1 MSMMFEEL
9 VRNSPFAIIDLY
21 ELHLVTALHGTNE
34 IYRFHNGTN
43 GKFNP
48 TGDIIWKGNSYMA
61 MPVEVEG
68 FEYSGSGQ
76 LPRPKIRV
84 ANLLST
90 ISAILININETTPG
104 NDLTG
109 AKFVRIRTL
118 SRFLDPVNFEDG
130 ENPYGQPDPD
140 SEAPQEIYYV
150 DRKVTENRDFV
161 EFELAAAFD
170 LAGVRA
176 PKRQCIAN
184 ICQWVYRSAECGYTG
199 TSYFDENDN
208 PLNSA
213 PATDFPAGNDNLYAG
228 SSIYTTQQLVSTNRW
243 YIARVGPTGDFFIRA
258 KNQQQDSGFLWRTA
272 TSNSGGYRLT
282 MQSDGN
288 LVLYTASN
296 AVVWQTGTGGI
307 GSPSTAAF
315 HLQYYSNGSPNPG
328 ASWEPF
334 PELRDQSGNLTR
346 NGYVG
351 HRLAFFHEIMG
362 SAASYQGQT
371 RTQSYAFTV
380 GSRSITLQF
389 TAISVALSAGH
400 WSGQSWGWGDS
411 TSGSYPTPTVISSS
425 GLWRVNETFAG
436 RITLN
441 SSNPFR
447 NTPYGDMNYVSAIFK
462 VTAGT
467 NFANR
472 AVIQNDGNL
481 VLYNPSNTV
490 MWDAGIS
497 YSTEPRVVTDT
508 NDPLNDVCGKRLSSC
523 RARFGE
529 NGQLPYGSF
538 PGIGTLAG

>member
-9 VRNSPFAIIDLY
+9 VRSSPFAIIDLY
-21 ELHLVTALHGTNE
+21 ELHLNAALHGTNE

-68 FEYSGSGQ
+68 FEYNGSGQ
-76 LPRPKIRV
+76 LPRPRIRV

-90 ISAILININETTPG
+90 ISAILININATTPG

-109 AKFVRIRTL
+109 AKFIRIRTL
-118 SRFLDPVNFEDG
+118 SRFLDVTNFPDG
-130 ENPYGQPDPD
+130 ENPYGLPDPD
-140 SEAPQEIYYV
+140 SEAPQEIYYI

-161 EFELAAAFD
+161 EFEMAAVFD

-176 PKRQCIAN
+176 PKRQCISN

-208 PLNSA
+208 SLNSEPA
-213 PATDFPAGNDNLYAG
+213 PNFPAGADNLYAG
-228 SSIYTTQQLVSTNRW
+228 QSIFSEQQLVSVNRW
-243 YIARVGPTGDFFIRA
+243 YIARVGPLGDFFIRA
-258 KNQQQDSGFLWRTA
+258 KNQQTDLGFLWQTG
-272 TSNSGGYRLT
+272 TGGSGGYRLT

-296 AVVWQTGTGGI
+296 SVVWHTNTANIGT
-307 GSPSTAAF
+307 PATAAF
-315 HLQYYSNGSPNPG
+315 HLLYFSNGSPDPG
-328 ASWEPF
+328 RSWIPF
-334 PELRDQSGNLTR
+334 PMLRDTSGNITR
-346 NGYVG
+346 NGYEG

-371 RTQSYAFTV
+371 RTQSYLFTV
-380 GSRSITLQF
+380 DGRSITLRF
-389 TAISVALSAGH
+389 TAESVALTNH
-400 WSGQSWGWGDS
+400 WSGQSWGWRDS
-411 TSGSYPTPTVISSS
+411 TSGSYPTPTVVTSS
-425 GLWRVNETFAG
+425 GLFRVNETFFG
-436 RITLN
+436 RITLA
-441 SSNPFR
+441 SGNPFR
-447 NTPYGDMNYVSAIFK
+447 NTPYGDMSYVGADFK
-462 VTAGT
+462 VVSCTSLG
-467 NFANR
+467 NR

-481 VLYNPSNTV
+481 VVYNAANTV
-490 MWDAGIS
+490 LWDAGIS
-497 YSTEPRVVTDT
+497 YSSEPRIETT
-508 NDPLNDVCGKRLSSC
+508 TGNPLNDVCGKRLSSC

-529 NGQLPYGSF
+529 NAELPFGSF

>member
-9 VRNSPFAIIDLY
+9 VRSSPFAIIDLY
-21 ELHLVTALHGTNE
+21 ELHLNAALHGTNE

-48 TGDIIWKGNSYMA
+48 TGDIIWKGYSYMA

-76 LPRPKIRV
+76 LPRPKVRI

-90 ISAILININETTPG
+90 ITAILININATTPG

-118 SRFLDPVNFEDG
+118 SRFLDVDNFPDG
-130 ENPYGQPDPD
+130 ENPHGLPDPD

-150 DRKVTENRDFV
+150 DRKVAENRDFV

-176 PKRQCIAN
+176 PKRQCISN
-184 ICQWVYRSAECGYTG
+184 ICQWVYRSAECSYTG

-213 PATDFPAGNDNLYAG
+213 AATNFPAGNDNLYAPN
-228 SSIYTTQQLVSTNRW
+228 SIFLSQQLVSTNQW
-243 YIARVGPTGDFFIRA
+243 YIARLGPEGDFFIRA
-258 KNQQQDSGFLWRTA
+258 KNQQTDLGFLWQTGTGGA
-272 TSNSGGYRLT
+272 GGYRLT

-288 LVLYTASN
+288 LVLYTSDAS
-296 AVVWQTGTGGI
+296 VVWQTATGSI
-307 GSPSTAAF
+307 GSPATVAYHLLYFSDGTADPGR
-315 HLQYYSNGSPNPG
+315 SWSPNPQILD
-328 ASWEPF
+328 S
-334 PELRDQSGNLTR
+334 SGNLVR

-362 SAASYQGQT
+362 SAASYQGQS
-371 RTQSYAFTV
+371 RTQSYNFTV
-380 GSRSITLQF
+380 GTRSVNLQF
-389 TAISVALSAGH
+389 TAESVALSAGH
-400 WSGQSWGWGDS
+400 WSGESWGWRDT
-411 TSGSYPTPTVISSS
+411 TSGSYPTPTYVSSS
-425 GLWRVNETFAG
+425 GLFRVNETFLG
-436 RITLN
+436 RIDLN

-447 NTPYGDMNYVSAIFK
+447 NTPYGVMGYVAADFK
-462 VTAGT
+462 VTSGT
-467 NFANR
+467 NFAER

-481 VLYNPSNTV
+481 VLYNSSNTV
-490 MWDAGIS
+490 IWDAGIS
-497 YSTEPRVVTDT
+497 YSTEPRVDTDT
-508 NDPLNDVCGKRLSSC
+508 GNPLDDVCGKRLNSC
-523 RARFGE
+523 KVRFGE
-529 NGQLPYGSF
+529 NAQLPFGSF
-538 PGIGTLAG
+538 PGIGTLT